1 LKAKIL
7 LVDDEEALLGQMRQA
22 LDGDYE
28 ILTCLN
34 EADALRTFQR
44 EKPPVVV
51 LDLSLMPQDPSDLGG
66 LRLLEQMLARE
77 PSTRVIMLTGN
88 NQDANAL
95 RAVRLGAWDFYNK
108 PLRLDE
114 LKVMLRR
121 ALHIHRLQRRLQH
134 ADSDSAAAFHGVVGQ
149 SQQMRQVLRFIERVA
164 ASDITVLISGE
175 SGTGKEVVAHA
186 IHRHSSRRDQPFVV
200 VNGGATSDSLL
211 ESELFGHAKGA
222 FIEAH
227 AAKLGKFEAAQR
239 GTLFFDE
246 IGELTPVLQVKLA
259 RFLQDRKIEKLGG
272 TPTSELDV
280 RIIAATRRD
289 LKQDVEN
296 HLFREDLYYGLMV
309 AAVELPPLRERQED
323 IIPLARFF
331 LQKYCLKHRKPPMM
345 FSPEAESALLAQAWP
360 GNIRALENVISRS
373 VALNPGAV
381 LLPADLGVAPQQTP
395 MEVNLKFA
403 KQAMEQD
410 FVKKALT
417 KNRGIV
423 SRAAREL
430 GISRVNLYDLIKK
443 YGIKLDEFK
452 ARRAGNEDKS
462 ALSSRE
468 VL

>member
-34 EADALRTFQR
+34 EEDALRTFQR

-51 LDLSLMPQDPSDLGG
+51 LDLSLMPRDPSDLGG

-95 RAVRLGAWDFYNK
+95 RAVRLGAWDFYTK
-108 PLRLDE
+108 PVRLDE

-149 SQQMRQVLRFIERVA
+149 SPQMRQVLRFIERVA

-186 IHRHSSRRDQPFVV
+186 IHQHSSRRNQPFVV
-200 VNGGATSDSLL
+200 VNCGATSDSLL
-211 ESELFGHAKGA
+211 ESELFGHEKGA
-222 FIEAH
+222 FTEAH
-227 AAKLGKFEAAQR
+227 AAKLGKFEAAQG

-246 IGELTPVLQVKLA
+246 IGELTPVLQVKLLH
-259 RFLQDRKIEKLGG
+259 FLQDRKIEKLGG
-272 TPTSELDV
+272 TRTSELDV
-280 RIIAATRRD
+280 RIIAATHRE

-296 HLFREDLYYGLMV
+296 HVFREDLYYGLMV

-345 FSPEAESALLAQAWP
+345 FSPEAESALLAHAWP
-360 GNIRALENVISRS
+360 GNIRELENVISRS
-373 VALNPGAV
+373 VALNPRPV

-430 GISRVNLYDLIKK
+430 GISRVNLYDLMQK

-452 ARRAGNEDKS
+452 ARRAGKEDKS